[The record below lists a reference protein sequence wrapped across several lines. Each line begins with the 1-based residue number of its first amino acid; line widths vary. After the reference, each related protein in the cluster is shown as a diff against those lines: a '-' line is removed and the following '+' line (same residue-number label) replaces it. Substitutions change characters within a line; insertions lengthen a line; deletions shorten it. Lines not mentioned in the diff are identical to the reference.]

1 MGLGLLL
8 LLFSIQR
15 SSRFCWIS
23 PWHCLLC
30 FLWTPKTSLDCLLTK
45 VELEKRR
52 LVDSG
57 FSEHLLSSP
66 WGILSLSSTVC
77 GSSMASSCYP
87 GRCISDNRMTFCV
100 KSTSA
105 PKGLKACHAPRFCCI
120 LRPFF
125 REKCPSGI
133 LLEYIKININCYHIF
148 IYIFVCFMSFHLL
161 LCTYDLLQSSITL
174 YWCFIKNLN

>member
-1 MGLGLLL
+1 MA
-8 LLFSIQR
+8 FQ
-15 SSRFCWIS
+15 
-23 PWHCLLC
+23 
-30 FLWTPKTSLDCLLTK
+30 K
-45 VELEKRR
+45 V
-52 LVDSG
+52 
-57 FSEHLLSSP
+57 EHLLSSP

-174 YWCFIKNLN
+174 YWCFIKKFKLIIKNHDGWKSFHSVHCVVVYSERNWNAMFKLFGFFIL